1 MNQIL
6 LILDGI
12 LAKYF
17 LERLCLQKT
26 SDYHFDVVYYNEDS
40 IDLKLENEYIKFI
53 KFDPSSASKLKELFL
68 KNSYTQVFIHMKEE
82 FDVKAVY
89 DNIRQIDEEVNIVL
103 VDFWGL
109 SINDDK
115 CDLVDVRS
123 SLSEYLLSFLPD
135 VPNLAHNIGLSI
147 GEIMEVKVPAYSIF
161 AYRHISSISQKKYK
175 IAPKTKIDMKNEDP
189 TNHYDKTRMKLNFE
203 IGPDGKIYPLGYHRK
218 SLDVR
223 LQERLSELGWKP
235 FKPDSKIQPN
245 CCARFLF
252 GGNHDRTLQMAFGS
266 QIVNLEKN
274 ADNSHL
280 RRCEEVELWAK
291 DVYDWCSR
299 RYGRENIIGFQV
311 HLDETSPHI
320 HALIVPVGVRPK
332 NGRECVMWSAKFGK
346 DRYEYGK
353 ILKDMHTSLYEEVG
367 SKYGLERGDSIEGRN
382 VMHLNKRDYIR
393 KLTKEAK
400 QAEKAVKGLQTMM
413 RKLESQISSSQ
424 SQLEEIDKSLASGKM
439 LLREYDFQKARIQ
452 KQISEYQIK
461 LEDKVCKLHE
471 KEQVLGRLTKDLE
484 MAGSVI
490 QPFRNHKIDFEPP
503 RISGKVPLFGT
514 DKWIETQNQEIA
526 KQFTSAIRKL
536 ETLYRNEAER
546 QVKAAQ
552 HNVLADYG
560 ELNQLRRE
568 VKMLSESND
577 DLKSTL
583 ETILDQLSVPSFR
596 SQIFT
601 VADALLGGTPIT
613 VSSGGGG
620 STSDL
625 PWDGRRPDEE
635 EETYR
640 RRCLLFAVG
649 VVKRQNGIRSYRR

>member
-1 MNQIL
+1 MNTDIKQAMHVEA
-6 LILDGI
+6 
-12 LAKYF
+12 AKS
-17 LERLCLQKT
+17 LNAAEA
-26 SDYHFDVVYYNEDS
+26 N
-40 IDLKLENEYIKFI
+40 ENERRWN
-53 KFDPSSASKLKELFL
+53 E
-68 KNSYTQVFIHMKEE
+68 
-82 FDVKAVY
+82 
-89 DNIRQIDEEVNIVL
+89 
-103 VDFWGL
+103 
-109 SINDDK
+109 
-115 CDLVDVRS
+115 
-123 SLSEYLLSFLPD
+123 
-135 VPNLAHNIGLSI
+135 
-147 GEIMEVKVPAYSIF
+147 
-161 AYRHISSISQKKYK
+161 
-175 IAPKTKIDMKNEDP
+175 TKIDRKNEDP

-203 IGPDGKIYPLGYHRK
+203 IDPDGKIYPLGYHPK

-320 HALIVPVGVRPK
+320 HALIVPVGIRPK
-332 NGRECVMWSAKFGK
+332 SGRECVMWSAKFGK

-424 SQLEEIDKSLASGKM
+424 SQLEEIEKSLASGKIA
-439 LLREYDFQKARIQ
+439 LQEYEIQKTRIQ
-452 KQISEYQIK
+452 KQISECQSK
-461 LEDKVCKLHE
+461 LEDKSCKLQE
-471 KEQVLGRLTKDLE
+471 KEQELEQMTKNIDRVGRV
-484 MAGSVI
+484 A

-503 RISGKVPLFGT
+503 RITGKPPIFGV
-514 DKWIETQNQEIA
+514 DKWIEEQNRSIA
-526 KQFTSAIRKL
+526 RRFVKIVRQI
-536 ETLYRNEAER
+536 EELYRKDAE
-546 QVKAAQ
+546 QQIQAVQNNA
-552 HNVLADYG
+552 LLDYR
-560 ELNQLRRE
+560 ELKWLQQEYARLTALNDNQTE
-568 VKMLSESND
+568 QMQ
-577 DLKSTL
+577 TF
-583 ETILDQLSVPSFR
+583 LDQLAEPYVR
-596 SQIFT
+596 ERIFSI
-601 VADALLGGTPIT
+601 ADALIGGQPIT

-620 STSDL
+620 GNSDSDL
-625 PWDGRRPDEE
+625 R
-635 EETYR
+635 
-640 RRCLLFAVG
+640 
-649 VVKRQNGIRSYRR
+649 

>member
-1 MNQIL
+1 MNTDIKQAMHVEA
-6 LILDGI
+6 
-12 LAKYF
+12 AKS
-17 LERLCLQKT
+17 LNAAEA
-26 SDYHFDVVYYNEDS
+26 N
-40 IDLKLENEYIKFI
+40 ENERRWN
-53 KFDPSSASKLKELFL
+53 E
-68 KNSYTQVFIHMKEE
+68 
-82 FDVKAVY
+82 
-89 DNIRQIDEEVNIVL
+89 
-103 VDFWGL
+103 
-109 SINDDK
+109 
-115 CDLVDVRS
+115 
-123 SLSEYLLSFLPD
+123 
-135 VPNLAHNIGLSI
+135 
-147 GEIMEVKVPAYSIF
+147 
-161 AYRHISSISQKKYK
+161 
-175 IAPKTKIDMKNEDP
+175 TKIDRKNEDP

-203 IGPDGKIYPLGYHRK
+203 IGPDGKIYPLGYHPK

-320 HALIVPVGVRPK
+320 HALIVPVGIRPK
-332 NGRECVMWSAKFGK
+332 SGRECVMWSAKFGK

-424 SQLEEIDKSLASGKM
+424 SQLEEIEKSLASGKIA
-439 LLREYDFQKARIQ
+439 LQEYEIQKTRIQ
-452 KQISEYQIK
+452 KQISEYQSK
-461 LEDKVCKLHE
+461 LEDKSGKLQE
-471 KEQVLGRLTKDLE
+471 KEQELEQMTKNIDRVGRV
-484 MAGSVI
+484 A

-503 RISGKVPLFGT
+503 RITGKPPIFGV
-514 DKWIETQNQEIA
+514 DKWIEEQNRSIA
-526 KQFTSAIRKL
+526 SRFVKIVRQI
-536 ETLYRNEAER
+536 EELYRKDAE
-546 QVKAAQ
+546 QQIQAVQNNA
-552 HNVLADYG
+552 LLDYR
-560 ELNQLRRE
+560 ELKWLQQEYARLTALNDNQTE
-568 VKMLSESND
+568 QMQ
-577 DLKSTL
+577 TF
-583 ETILDQLSVPSFR
+583 LDQLAEPYVR
-596 SQIFT
+596 ERIFSI
-601 VADALLGGTPIT
+601 ADALIGGQPIT

-620 STSDL
+620 GNSDSDL
-625 PWDGRRPDEE
+625 RWDGRRPDEE
-635 EETYR
+635 EDTYKRRCIKASLIMSIRSKYSYR
-640 RRCLLFAVG
+640 RR
-649 VVKRQNGIRSYRR
+649 